1 MYNPISDYGLIG
13 DTHSTAL
20 IDRNGSID
28 WLCWP
33 RHDSPS
39 VFGRLLDDNK
49 GGSCSLLL
57 EGATGRSRRYLPGTN
72 ILETRFETGT
82 GTAVLL
88 DLMPV
93 RPPGTLAEEGP
104 DGEAEGRLVRILSC
118 DAGTISGGF
127 RVEPA
132 FDYGRAEATLEA
144 TEQGVLFSTGVQV
157 LRAAGSGRMEIDGK
171 AAWSGFRLEAG
182 MRAVLVLTHG
192 EEQERPP
199 LDGIG
204 DALRRLERTRAYW
217 EQWSGR
223 CSYEGPYRNAVLRAA
238 LCLKL
243 LTYSPSGGIV
253 AAATTSLPEAVP
265 GNRNFDYRFAW
276 MRDASFTVSA
286 FARLGYTREAAE
298 FLRFLRNAGAS

>member
-39 VFGRLLDDNK
+39 VFARLLDDAR
-49 GGSCSLLL
+49 GGCCNLLL
-57 EGATGRSRRYLPGTN
+57 DGVTARSRRYLPGTN
-72 ILETRFETGT
+72 ILETRFETDT
-82 GTAVLL
+82 GVAVLL

-93 RPPGTLAEEGP
+93 HPPDTVAEEGP
-104 DGEAEGRLVRILSC
+104 DGEAETRLIRILTALS
-118 DAGTISGGF
+118 GTVSGGF

-132 FDYGRAEATLEA
+132 FDYGRAEASLAA
-144 TEQGVLFSTGVQV
+144 TAGGVLFAAGGQA
-157 LRAAGSGRMEIDGK
+157 LRATGSGRMEIDGK
-171 AAWSGFRLEAG
+171 AAFMPVRLDDG
-182 MRAVLVLTHG
+182 TRGVLGLTHG
-192 EEQERPP
+192 EGAATPP
-199 LDGIG
+199 ADGIG

-217 EQWSGR
+217 EEWSGR
-223 CSYEGPYRNAVLRAA
+223 CSYHGPYRQAVLRGA

-253 AAATTSLPEAVP
+253 AAPTTSLPEAVP
-265 GNRNFDYRFAW
+265 GNRNFDYRFTW
-276 MRDASFTVSA
+276 LRDASFTVLC
-286 FARLGYTREAAE
+286 FVRLGYTRAA
-298 FLRFLRNAGAS
+298 A